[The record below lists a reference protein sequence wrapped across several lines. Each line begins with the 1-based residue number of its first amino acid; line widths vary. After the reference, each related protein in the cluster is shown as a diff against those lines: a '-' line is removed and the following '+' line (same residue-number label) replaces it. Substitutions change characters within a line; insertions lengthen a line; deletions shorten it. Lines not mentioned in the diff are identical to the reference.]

1 MTPGNVEFVQV
12 VTSMAVCTGGVAA
25 VLKLDERLRERAWSE
40 HAWRP
45 ITLDA
50 AVFGTFLFSW
60 LYGAPALVIHFVK
73 SRWSLLGLGVGLG
86 WALALVAAD
95 VGAQIGVAAAID
107 GLGL

>member
-1 MTPGNVEFVQV
+1 VTPGNVEFVQV

-45 ITLDA
+45 ITVDA

-60 LYGAPALVIHFVK
+60 LYGAPALIIHFVK
-73 SRWSLLGLGVGLG
+73 SRWSLLGFGLG
-86 WALALVAAD
+86 LAWAVALVAAD
-95 VGAQIGVAAAID
+95 LAAQVGVAAAIE